1 MTLMDFAAWLKETS
15 LSTTIRESDWVFPTI
30 ESVHVV
36 AFVLVVGTIS
46 VVDLRLVGLAS
57 RGRSAHDLTERLLP
71 ITWSAFVVAAI
82 AGLLL
87 FAAKPVTYAS
97 NGFFLAKL
105 ALLALA
111 GLNMAAF
118 HLFVHKRLAGLPAG
132 APEPLGA
139 RLCGFASLALWIG
152 VVACGRWIGFT
163 VSG

>member
-1 MTLMDFAAWLKETS
+1 MTVMDFAAWLRETP

-57 RGRSAHDLTERLLP
+57 RRRSAHDLTERLLP
-71 ITWSAFVVAAI
+71 ITWSAFGVAAI

-87 FAAKPVTYAS
+87 FAAKPAVYLGNT
-97 NGFFLAKL
+97 FFLSKL
-105 ALLALA
+105 VLLGLA

-118 HLFVHKRLAGLPAG
+118 HVLVHRRLAGLPPG
-132 APEPLGA
+132 AAEPLGA
-139 RLCGFASLALWIG
+139 RVCGFASLAIWIG

-163 VSG
+163 VMG